1 MKEDASKKQLEN
13 FLKKNESDHFNY
25 HDTVH
30 WICPTGSLIFDSELG
45 GGYKPGAY
53 KVNGASFAGK
63 THCILNCI
71 KNALETVPNSKGLW
85 IDAEGRLD
93 KDVKERAG
101 IKFIYDPKEWEVGT
115 CFVFQTNI
123 FEASIDIINDLVKNN
138 VDDHR
143 FIMAI
148 DSMDCLIR
156 RDDASKKAEEAAK
169 VGAAGLLTSLMFKKA
184 NLVLNKKG
192 HCLFMINQLRS
203 TIDTNQYAPKDQ
215 NASVGG
221 GGTNAPVHAANQVW
235 NFLGRTKGA
244 TIFDGD
250 TTLGHYCRIKISKGL
265 KERTDVSISYP
276 VKHGRKGGTSV
287 WKEYEIIDLLLQ
299 WGFLEKKGSWIN
311 SDEELSTYLGSE
323 LKTQGITKTY
333 NLLEEDP
340 ILCEKLEKFCKEN
353 IFDKMK

>member
-1 MKEDASKKQLEN
+1 MSDASQKQLDA
-13 FLKKNESDHFNY
+13 FLKKHESDHLNY
-25 HDTVH
+25 EETVN
-30 WICPTGSLIFDSELG
+30 WKCSTGSLLFDSELG

-71 KNALETVPNSKGLW
+71 KNALETIPNSKGLW

-93 KDVKERAG
+93 EDVKKRAG
-101 IKFIYDPKEWEVGT
+101 LNFVYSSSEWEVGT

-123 FEASIDIINDLVKNN
+123 FEAAIDLINDLVKNN
-138 VDDHR
+138 IDDYR
-143 FIMAI
+143 FIMGI

-156 RDDASKKAEEAAK
+156 RDDSSKKAEEAAK

-192 HCLFMINQLRS
+192 HCLFMLNQLRS
-203 TIDTNQYAPKDQ
+203 SIDVNQYAPKDQ

-235 NFLGRTKGA
+235 NFLGRTKTS

-250 TTLGHYCRIKISKGL
+250 KAVGHYCRIKISKGV
-265 KERTDVSISYP
+265 KERTDVTINYP
-276 VKHGRKGGTSV
+276 VVYGRVGGNSV
-287 WKEYEIIDLLLQ
+287 WKEYEIVDLLLQ

-311 SDEELSTYLGSE
+311 SDEDLNKYLQE
-323 LKTQGITKTY
+323 EIKMQGISNMYKR
-333 NLLEEDP
+333 LEDDKD
-340 ILCEKLEKFCKEN
+340 LCNKLEIFCKEN

>member
-1 MKEDASKKQLEN
+1 MDTSKKQLEN
-13 FLKKNESDHFNY
+13 FLNKNKSDHFNFQ
-25 HDTVH
+25 DTIN
-30 WICPTGSLIFDSELG
+30 WICPTGSLLFDSQLG

-63 THCILNCI
+63 THCVLNCI
-71 KNALETVPNSKGLW
+71 KNALDIIPKAKGLW

-93 KDVKERAG
+93 KDIKERAG
-101 IKFIYDPKEWEVGT
+101 ISFVYDASEWEVGT
-115 CFVFQTNI
+115 CFVLQTNI
-123 FEASIDIINDLVKNN
+123 FETAINLINDLVKNN
-138 VDDHR
+138 VDDNR
-143 FIMAI
+143 YIMCI

-156 RDDASKKAEEAAK
+156 RDDESKTAEEAGK

-203 TIDTNQYAPKDQ
+203 SIDVSQYTPKDQ

-221 GGTNAPVHAANQVW
+221 GGTNAPVHAANQIW
-235 NFLGRTKGA
+235 NFLGRTKSS

-250 TTLGHYCRIKISKGL
+250 TTLGHYCRIKISKGVQ
-265 KERTDVSISYP
+265 ERTDVSISYP
-276 VKHGRKGGTSV
+276 VRHGRKGGTSV

-311 SDEELSTYLGSE
+311 SDSE
-323 LKTQGITKTY
+323 LTKFLGEEFKAQGMTKTY
-333 NLLEEDP
+333 QMLEEDTG
-340 ILCEKLEKFCKEN
+340 LCGKMEEFCKEN